1 MHNYQVK
8 TELPN
13 SIAALVLGILSIVTC
28 FCYGIVGLPLG
39 IIAVVL
45 GKKAVRLFESSPEDY
60 RGIDNARAG
69 VITGII
75 GIIFN
80 SLYLAVIVFAF
91 LFSIS
96 LGTLQ
101 HIN

>member
-1 MHNYQVK
+1 MYK
-8 TELPN
+8 YEGRTELPN
-13 SIAALVLGILSIVTC
+13 STAALILGILSIVTC
-28 FCYGIVGLPLG
+28 FCYGIIGLPLG

-45 GKKAVRLFESSPEDY
+45 GKRAVRLFDSSPESY

-80 SLYLAVIVFAF
+80 SLYLAVIIFAF

-96 LGTLQ
+96 LETLK

>member
-1 MHNYQVK
+1 MYNYR

-13 SIAALVLGILSIVTC
+13 STASLVLGILSIVTC

-39 IIAVVL
+39 IIALVL
-45 GKKAVRLFESSPEDY
+45 GKKAVRLFESSPENY
-60 RGIDNARAG
+60 RGHANAQAG
-69 VITGII
+69 IITGII

-80 SLYLAVIVFAF
+80 GLYLAVIIFAL

-96 LGTLQ
+96 LDTLR
-101 HIN
+101 HFN

>member
-1 MHNYQVK
+1 MYK
-8 TELPN
+8 YEGRTELPN
-13 SIAALVLGILSIVTC
+13 STAALILGILSIVTC
-28 FCYGIVGLPLG
+28 FCYGIIGLPLG

-45 GKKAVRLFESSPEDY
+45 GKRAVRLFDSSPESY
-60 RGIDNARAG
+60 RGLDNARAG

-80 SLYLAVIVFAF
+80 SLYLVVIILAF

-96 LGTLQ
+96 LETLK